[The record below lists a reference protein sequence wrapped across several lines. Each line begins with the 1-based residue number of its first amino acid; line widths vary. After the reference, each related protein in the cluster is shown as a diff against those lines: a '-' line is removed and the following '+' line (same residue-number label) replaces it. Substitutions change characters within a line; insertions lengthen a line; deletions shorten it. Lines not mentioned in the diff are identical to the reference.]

1 MVLRRACRTPA
12 SVAIALKIA
21 KWIAVMAGTVI
32 LTVYFT
38 LAISSRKMHDLG
50 PEHRIEFEHE
60 FEASQEDLT
69 DWSGYL
75 AIEGR
80 LAEEVAEKISSGN
93 RPESRVDRYSSQ
105 SLTFPDNYDG
115 NWNRSY
121 EMRAASPR
129 GVALLLHGLTDS
141 PYTMLTMAQALVGA
155 GYNVVAP
162 RMPGH
167 GFAVGGMLQM
177 RWEDWAAAVR
187 IAVRHAMR
195 LPGADE
201 SLLLVGYSNGG
212 LMAIDYALLCED
224 YDDLA
229 CPDALV
235 LMSPSIDVSPLAIVT
250 NLHEAISWMP
260 YFEKFKWQSVLPEV
274 DPFKFTSFPNR
285 AAWEIYRI
293 LRRTHK
299 ELAQP
304 DEIAKLPP
312 ILTFQSAVD
321 NTVRA
326 SAIVTLLYNR
336 LPDNGSS
343 LVVYDVNT
351 ESTWLQLMK
360 GERAN
365 LAANFRNMA
374 PLNYGVTIL
383 QNHNSASL
391 DVDALTIM
399 SGEISSVVTPTGL
412 AWPDRIF
419 SLSHIALPFR
429 ADDKVYGDGSGL
441 LSNEQRIAFGA
452 LAPRG
457 ERNVMRLNAEYFLR
471 MRYNPFFSFQQKHMI
486 DWLGSLQTGESAG
499 ED

>member
-1 MVLRRACRTPA
+1 ML
-12 SVAIALKIA
+12 
-21 KWIAVMAGTVI
+21 GTVI

-50 PEHRIEFEHE
+50 PEHRVEFNHE
-60 FEASQEDLT
+60 FDASQEDET

-80 LAEEVAEKISSGN
+80 LAKELAEKISSES
-93 RPESRVDRYSSQ
+93 RPKSRVDRFSSH
-105 SLTFPDNYDG
+105 SLTFPGNYDE

-121 EMRAASPR
+121 EMKTASPR

-141 PYTMLTMAQALVGA
+141 PYTMLTTAQALVGA
-155 GYNVVAP
+155 GYNVVVL

-167 GFAVGGMLQM
+167 GFAVGGMLQA
-177 RWEDWAAAVR
+177 RWEDWAAAIR
-187 IAVRHAMR
+187 IAVRHAMQQ
-195 LPGADE
+195 PGADE

-224 YDDLA
+224 YDDLV

-235 LMSPSIDVSPLAIVT
+235 LMSPAIDVSPLAIVT
-250 NLHEAISWMP
+250 NLHAAISWMP

-343 LVVYDVNT
+343 LVVYDVNSENT
-351 ESTWLQLMK
+351 LLHLMK
-360 GERAN
+360 GERTN

-383 QNHNSASL
+383 QNHNSSSL
-391 DVDALTIM
+391 AVDALTLM
-399 SGEISSVVTPTGL
+399 PGEISPVLTSTGL
-412 AWPDRIF
+412 AWPARIF

-441 LSNEQRIAFGA
+441 LSDEQRIAFGA

-471 MRYNPFFSFQQKHMI
+471 MRYNPFFSYQQTHMI
-486 DWLGSLQTGESAG
+486 DWLGSLQTSEPTV

>member
-1 MVLRRACRTPA
+1 ML
-12 SVAIALKIA
+12 
-21 KWIAVMAGTVI
+21 GTVI

-38 LAISSRKMHDLG
+38 LAFGSRKMHYLG
-50 PEHRIEFEHE
+50 PEHRIVFEHE
-60 FEASQEDLT
+60 FEASQEHET

-75 AIEGR
+75 EIEGR
-80 LAEEVAEKISSGN
+80 LAEEVAARISGES
-93 RPESRVDRYSSQ
+93 RPESRVDRYSPQ
-105 SLTFPDNYDG
+105 SLTFPGNYDG

-129 GVALLLHGLTDS
+129 GVAVLLHGLTDS
-141 PYTMLTMAQALVGA
+141 PYTMLSTAQALVGA

-167 GFAVGGMLQM
+167 GFAVGGMLQA
-177 RWEDWAAAVR
+177 RWEDWAAAIR
-187 IAVRHAMR
+187 IAVRHAMQQ
-195 LPGADE
+195 PGADE

-212 LMAIDYALLCED
+212 LMAIDYALLCEE

-235 LMSPSIDVSPLAIVT
+235 LMSPAIDVSPLAIVT
-250 NLHEAISWMP
+250 NLHAAISWMP

-285 AAWEIYRI
+285 ASWEIYRI
-293 LRRTHK
+293 LRRSHK

-326 SAIVTLLYNR
+326 SAVVTLLYNR
-336 LPDNGSS
+336 LPNNGSS
-343 LVVYDVNT
+343 LVVYDVNS
-351 ESTWLQLMK
+351 ESTLLHLMK
-360 GERAN
+360 GKRTDLSAH
-365 LAANFRNMA
+365 FRETA

-383 QNHNSASL
+383 QNRDSSSFA
-391 DVDALTIM
+391 VDAVTLM
-399 SGEISSVVTPTGL
+399 PGEMDSVVTPTGL
-412 AWPDRIF
+412 VWPDRIF

-429 ADDKVYGDGSGL
+429 ADDRVYGDGSGL
-441 LSNEQRIAFGA
+441 LSDEQLIAFGA

-471 MRYNPFFSFQQKHMI
+471 MRYNPFFSFQETQMI
-486 DWLGSLQTGESAG
+486 DWLGSLPKKSAADAAS

>member
-1 MVLRRACRTPA
+1 MVL
-12 SVAIALKIA
+12 
-21 KWIAVMAGTVI
+21 GTVI

-38 LAISSRKMHDLG
+38 LAIASRKMHDLG
-50 PEHRIEFEHE
+50 PEHRVEFEHE
-60 FEASQEDLT
+60 FDASQEDDT

-75 AIEGR
+75 AIEAR
-80 LAEEVAEKISSGN
+80 LAEELAEKISSES
-93 RPESRVDRYSSQ
+93 RPGSRVDRFSSH
-105 SLTFPDNYDG
+105 SLTFPGNYDE

-121 EMRAASPR
+121 EMKTAAPR

-141 PYTMLTMAQALVGA
+141 PYTMLTTGQALVGS
-155 GYNVVAP
+155 GYNVVVL

-167 GFAVGGMLQM
+167 GFAVGGMLQA
-177 RWEDWAAAVR
+177 RWEDWAAAIR
-187 IAVRHAMR
+187 IAVRYAMQQ
-195 LPGADE
+195 PGADE

-235 LMSPSIDVSPLAIVT
+235 LMSPSIDVSPLAIAA
-250 NLHEAISWMP
+250 NLHVALSWMP

-326 SAIVTLLYNR
+326 SAIVSLLYNR
-336 LPDNGSS
+336 LSDNGSS
-343 LVVYDVNT
+343 LVVYDVNSENT
-351 ESTWLQLMK
+351 LLHLMK
-360 GERAN
+360 GERTN
-365 LAANFRNMA
+365 LAASFRNMA

-383 QNHNSASL
+383 QNHNSSSL
-391 DVDALTIM
+391 AVDALTLM
-399 SGEISSVVTPTGL
+399 PGETRSVVTPTGL

-441 LSNEQRIAFGA
+441 LSDEQLIAFGA

-471 MRYNPFFSFQQKHMI
+471 MRYNPFFSFQQAHMI
-486 DWLGSLQTGESAG
+486 DWLDSLQTSESAG